1 MHVKKEA
8 VQTPAIKTVREIC
21 PAALS

>member
-1 MHVKKEA
+1 MLVKKEA

-21 PAALS
+21 PSMLS